1 MEVLQRQGLN
11 PPQPLAVMPFMA
23 DDPDTQVDGLERLTE
38 LAKHASPE
46 GRSLE
51 RTIAVVA
58 QSCRTRSLSCK
69 TVQQA
74 REKLTSIKQGTVLTE
89 VHSMDEERRSLAELH
104 ILKGRARK

>member
-1 MEVLQRQGLN
+1 
-11 PPQPLAVMPFMA
+11 MA
-23 DDPDTQVDGLERLTE
+23 EDPDTQVDGLERLTE

-58 QSCRTRSLSCK
+58 QLCRTRPMSCK

-74 REKLTSIKQGTVLTE
+74 REKLTSIKQGTLLTE

-104 ILKGRARK
+104 ILNGRVLK